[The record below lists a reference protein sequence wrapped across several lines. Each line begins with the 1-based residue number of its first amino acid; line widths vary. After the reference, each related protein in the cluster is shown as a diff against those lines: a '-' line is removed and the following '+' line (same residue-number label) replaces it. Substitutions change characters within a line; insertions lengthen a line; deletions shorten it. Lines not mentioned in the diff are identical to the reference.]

1 MDVYC
6 VRHVHCRENFSRFR
20 KLNSQGR
27 RPNHQI
33 QTRFF
38 LRSLAWR
45 SCGSPPLALR
55 GRFHSACTPD
65 ANFFL
70 DGMTTCRTSNQA
82 VNNSQSCIILQR
94 LGCIL
99 DGLLR
104 QDIRHVAFVL
114 FLGKNR
120 HNLDGQFMQIREE
133 KTPTD
138 GINMLVKRGR
148 DIAGV
153 VMDLA
158 GIGHARTTQTR
169 MVGFQPQ
176 SGAGLGVVS
185 TVRTSPST
193 IQADRKHP
201 AGDKSSIIETSYR
214 DLADAV
220 VYGHLGEIPWHLLS
234 DKRKNPN
241 GVDFGRRE
249 SVPKR
254 LLAAIDGEQ
263 DEQVA
268 VMLIESEVTILY
280 KEVHIARQ
288 MIGHPRG
295 LAGVGPAPAPNR
307 KHARRCVTPPDFPWA
322 AWAPAPGKSRP
333 PARTPDPGS

>member
-1 MDVYC
+1 MPHLVPFLTEFRLSQPTSTGGNKSRIMDVYC

-138 GINMLVKRGR
+138 
-148 DIAGV
+148 
-153 VMDLA
+153 VM
-158 GIGHARTTQTR
+158 H
-169 MVGFQPQ
+169 
-176 SGAGLGVVS
+176 
-185 TVRTSPST
+185 
-193 IQADRKHP
+193 
-201 AGDKSSIIETSYR
+201 
-214 DLADAV
+214 
-220 VYGHLGEIPWHLLS
+220 VY
-234 DKRKNPN
+234 D
-241 GVDFGRRE
+241 
-249 SVPKR
+249 
-254 LLAAIDGEQ
+254 
-263 DEQVA
+263 
-268 VMLIESEVTILY
+268 
-280 KEVHIARQ
+280 
-288 MIGHPRG
+288 
-295 LAGVGPAPAPNR
+295 
-307 KHARRCVTPPDFPWA
+307 
-322 AWAPAPGKSRP
+322 
-333 PARTPDPGS
+333 